1 MNLKLTKPLIVFDI
15 ESTGLIVG
23 RDKIIELCLIKVMP
37 DGSEIEKLYRI
48 NPEQHIPE
56 ETTAIHGISDKDVA
70 DCPSFSQLAPE
81 LINFIGNSD
90 LCGYNS
96 NKFDVPLLVEEF
108 LRAGV
113 DFSLHNRR
121 IIDVQNIF
129 HKMEPRNLKGA
140 YKFYCNK
147 ELKDAHTANAD
158 TRATLEVFKQQ
169 LDRYEGVEYED
180 YDGTISTPIVNDMN
194 KLAQFTKTGNWAD
207 LVGHIYYNKENK
219 ECFNFGKH
227 KGSIVEEVFEKEPA
241 YYAWMMN
248 SDFPLSTKKLIT
260 EIITRKLLKN
270 N

>member
-1 MNLKLTKPLIVFDI
+1 MTLNLTKPLVVFDI
-15 ESTGLIVG
+15 ESTGLVVG

-48 NPEQHIPE
+48 NPDQHIPE
-56 ETTAIHGISDKDVA
+56 ETTAIHGITDADVA
-70 DCPSFSQLAPE
+70 DCPTFKQLAPTLME
-81 LINFIGNSD
+81 FIGNSD

-108 LRAGV
+108 LRAGF

-147 ELKDAHTANAD
+147 ELTNAHTANAD
-158 TRATLEVFKQQ
+158 TKATLEILKQQ
-169 LDRYEGVEYED
+169 LERYEGVEYEEA
-180 YDGTISTPIVNDMN
+180 DGTITTPIINDMN
-194 KLAQFTKTGNWAD
+194 QLSKFTKIGNWAD
-207 LVGHIYYNKENK
+207 LVGHIYYNKDNK
-219 ECFNFGKH
+219 ECFNFGKY
-227 KGSIVEEVFEKEPA
+227 KGISVEEVFEREPT
-241 YYAWMMN
+241 YYSWMMN
-248 SDFPLSTKKLIT
+248 SDFPLYTKKLIT
-260 EIITRKLLKN
+260 EIRTRKLLKN

>member
-1 MNLKLTKPLIVFDI
+1 MTLNLTKPLVVFDI
-15 ESTGLIVG
+15 ESTGLVVG

-48 NPEQHIPE
+48 NPDQHIPE
-56 ETTAIHGISDKDVA
+56 ETTAIHGITDVDVA
-70 DCPSFSQLAPE
+70 DCPTFKQLAPTLME
-81 LINFIGNSD
+81 FIGNSD

-108 LRAGV
+108 LRAGF

-147 ELKDAHTANAD
+147 ELTNAHTANAD
-158 TRATLEVFKQQ
+158 TKATLEILKQQ
-169 LDRYEGVEYED
+169 LERYEGVEYEEA
-180 YDGTISTPIVNDMN
+180 DGTITTPIINDMN
-194 KLAQFTKTGNWAD
+194 QLSKFTKIGNWAD
-207 LVGHIYYNKENK
+207 LVGHIYYNKDNK
-219 ECFNFGKH
+219 ECFNFGKY
-227 KGSIVEEVFEKEPA
+227 KGISVEEVFEREPT
-241 YYAWMMN
+241 YYSWMMN
-248 SDFPLSTKKLIT
+248 SDFPLYTKKLIT
-260 EIITRKLLKN
+260 EIRTRKLLKN